1 MKPTL
6 TFTRD
11 TKQLKKPVYLKNGV
25 FLIYAPKKIEISPMQ
40 FKRNDTKITV
50 ILPKHHQGYFTSK
63 FRSDEI
69 ESITGNQQRIWKGI
83 LNRSL
88 TDNIVTKKNKPFGFF
103 VLEST
108 GDVNF
113 KHETAKNNSQ
123 KNTSKISKKVAI
135 GRFFKHI

>member
-1 MKPTL
+1 
-6 TFTRD
+6 
-11 TKQLKKPVYLKNGV
+11 
-25 FLIYAPKKIEISPMQ
+25 MQ
-40 FKRNDTKITV
+40 FKRNDTKIAV
-50 ILPKHHQGYFTSK
+50 ILPKHYQGHFTSK

-103 VLEST
+103 VLESK

-123 KNTSKISKKVAI
+123 KNRSKISKKDAI
-135 GRFFKHI
+135 GQFFKQI